1 MHFRYIFKAK
11 AMSTDAITE
20 ADIRM
25 VVERFYGEVRV
36 DQLLNEAFTAITE
49 WDDHLERMT
58 AFWSSMMLSTGRYKG
73 SPVAMHLIHL
83 KHIRPEMF
91 ERWLALWEKVTS
103 DALKPEVATE
113 IQRRAARIA
122 ARLSAALFGAERPD
136 CKTLAPQISCR
147 PYRSTPVFNEATIP
161 GPLLKCHQLR
171 PGTWVKLSVIEGSLI
186 YHRDTQPAI
195 NAGADATII
204 IPPDVAHHL
213 QIVGPVK
220 CQLHFYD
227 HQPSP
232 L

>member
-1 MHFRYIFKAK
+1 
-11 AMSTDAITE
+11 MSTDAMAE

-25 VVERFYGEVRV
+25 VVERFYGEVRA
-36 DQLLNEAFTAITE
+36 DQILNPAFDAITE

-73 SPVAMHLIHL
+73 NPIAMHLIHL
-83 KHIRPEMF
+83 EHIRPDMF
-91 ERWLALWEKVTS
+91 DRWLALWEKVTS
-103 DALKPEVATE
+103 EALTSEVATE
-113 IQRRAARIA
+113 IQQRAARIA
-122 ARLSAALFGAERPD
+122 ARLSAALFGAERPNF
-136 CKTLAPQISCR
+136 KTSLPPISSQ
-147 PYRSTPVFNEATIP
+147 PYRSTPLFNEETIP
-161 GPLLKCHQLR
+161 APLLKRRQLR

-186 YHRDTQPAI
+186 YHDDTQPAVSVS
-195 NAGADATII
+195 ADATIT

-227 HQPSP
+227 HQPSN

>member
-1 MHFRYIFKAK
+1 
-11 AMSTDAITE
+11 MSTDAITE

-36 DQLLNEAFTAITE
+36 DQILNGAFAAITE

-73 SPVAMHLIHL
+73 NPVAMHLIHL
-83 KHIRPEMF
+83 EHIRPEMF

-103 DALKPEVATE
+103 DALGPEVATE
-113 IQRRAARIA
+113 IQQRAARIA
-122 ARLSAALFGAERPD
+122 ARLSAALFDAERPD
-136 CKTLAPQISCR
+136 FKTLQPQISSQ
-147 PYRSTPVFNEATIP
+147 PYRSTAVFNEDTIP

-171 PGTWVKLSVIEGSLI
+171 PRTWVKLSVIEGSLV
-186 YHRDTQPAI
+186 YHREAQPAI
-195 NAGADATII
+195 SAGADTTIT
-204 IPPDVAHHL
+204 IPPDVTHHL